1 MTPRVAK
8 KFQILVCRGP
18 DCGDRLHSA
27 DVYDALDRELKVCNL
42 GGNEATLGLY
52 SCFGQCKKG
61 VNVLVRE
68 VRPNENARM
77 ILFMPT
83 AGPGA
88 FLYRAVRPEEA
99 RRIVEEHVAAG
110 RPLVEWTR
118 RVPAAQ

>member
-1 MTPRVAK
+1 MDVRVAK
-8 KFQILVCRGP
+8 KYQILVCRGP

-27 DVYDALDRELKVCNL
+27 DVHAALDRELKVCQL
-42 GGNEATLGLY
+42 GGNEVALGLY
-52 SCFGQCKKG
+52 SCFGRCKKG

-68 VRPNENARM
+68 VRANENARM
-77 ILFMPT
+77 FLFMPT

-99 RRIVEEHVAAG
+99 RRILEEHIAGG

-118 RVPAAQ
+118 RVPPA